1 MILAIGEILYD
12 IFPEYKRLGGA
23 PFNFAFHV
31 KNFGMPICLISKV
44 GNDLEGREI
53 ISFLQ
58 QHDFPIENIQTD
70 NRHSTGKVLIKL
82 NGKGVPVFNIMP
94 NVAYNYI
101 EFNTSIASLLNADT
115 ELIYFGTL
123 AQRSEYG
130 FKTIQRILSQRPT
143 VTKCLYDINLR
154 PHCFTEQVIVE
165 SLRQCDLLKLNDE
178 ELEILKQIFAFKKSS
193 RSFIEHLMIKYRLE
207 MLFLTKGKNGSEL
220 FTLDKHFQKKPRK
233 LNDAADTVGAGDA
246 YTAMLSIG
254 YINKW
259 PLEQILEKASEF
271 AARICEIEGAVPTDP
286 NFYKKIIAG
295 IKGKQNEKE

>member
-31 KNFGMPICLISKV
+31 KNLGTPVCFISRV
-44 GNDLEGREI
+44 GNDLEGRGI
-53 ISFLQ
+53 INFLQ
-58 QHDFPIENIQTD
+58 QHDLPIENIQTD
-70 NRHSTGKVLIKL
+70 NTHSTGKVLIEL
-82 NGKGVPVFNIMP
+82 NGKGVPAFNILP
-94 NVAYNYI
+94 DVAYDYI

-130 FKTIQRILSQRPT
+130 FKTIQQILSQRAP

-154 PHCFTEQVIVE
+154 PHCFTDQVIVE
-165 SLRQCDLLKLNDE
+165 SLRQCDVLKLNDE

-207 MLFLTKGKNGSEL
+207 MLSLTKGKNGSEL
-220 FTLDKHFQKKPRK
+220 FTLDKHFQKEPGA
-233 LNDAADTVGAGDA
+233 LNNAADTVGAGDA

-259 PLEQILEKASEF
+259 PPEQILEKASEF

-286 NFYKKIIAG
+286 NFYKKIISG
-295 IKGKQNEKE
+295 IKGKQNEKA

>member
-1 MILAIGEILYD
+1 MILTIGEILYD

-31 KNFGMPICLISKV
+31 KNLGTPVRFISRV

-53 ISFLQ
+53 INFLQ
-58 QHDFPIENIQTD
+58 QHNLPIENIQTD
-70 NRHSTGKVLIKL
+70 NRHSTGKVLIEL
-82 NGKGVPVFNIMP
+82 NGKGVPAFNILP
-94 NVAYNYI
+94 DVAYDYI
-101 EFNTSIASLLNADT
+101 EFNRSIASLLNTDI

-130 FKTIQRILSQRPT
+130 FKTIQQLLSQRAP

-154 PHCFTEQVIVE
+154 PHCFTKQIIVD
-165 SLRQCDLLKLNDE
+165 SLRQCDVLKLNNE

-193 RSFIEHLMIKYRLE
+193 RSFIEYLMIKYRLE
-207 MLFLTKGKNGSEL
+207 MLSLTKGKNGSEL
-220 FTLDKHFQKKPRK
+220 FTLNKHFQKEPGK
-233 LNDAADTVGAGDA
+233 LNNAADTVGAGDA

-259 PLEQILEKASEF
+259 PPEQILEKASEF
-271 AARICEIEGAVPTDP
+271 AARICEIEGAIPIDP
-286 NFYKKIIAG
+286 NFYKKIIAS
-295 IKGKQNEKE
+295 IKGKQNEKA